1 MTGVKRYLPV
11 AAMMSALLLG
21 GSIGSAVAAEARVV
35 DGNLWAASTDV
46 EKRAYM
52 VGVADTLAL
61 QQAILA
67 KKGVKSPE
75 SITRLSDVLQ
85 DVTAERAVEEI
96 DAWYEANPSRMD
108 APVLGVVWLS
118 IVEAR

>member
-1 MTGVKRYLPV
+1 MTGVKRYLMV
-11 AAMMSALLLG
+11 TATLSALLLG

-35 DGNLWAASTDV
+35 DGNLWVASTDA

-96 DAWYEANPSRMD
+96 DNWYEANPSRMA